1 MKHLVQIK
9 QEGISLKKMTWVM
22 LGVSVIIALMLLFAV
37 TGAFRSFRQMEKLT
51 DDYIMLQDAT
61 TELMGASDLLTEEA
75 QCYTVIGT
83 RNHLENYFNEAEN
96 ERRREHAIAT
106 MEAEMPDSAALQDL
120 MKAMN

>member
-51 DDYIMLQDAT
+51 DNYIMLQDAT

-75 QCYTVIGT
+75 QC
-83 RNHLENYFNEAEN
+83 
-96 ERRREHAIAT
+96 
-106 MEAEMPDSAALQDL
+106 
-120 MKAMN
+120 